1 MTICIHKLKEGK
13 RHTLYALGN
22 GQAVEAL
29 DFMDD
34 MASKRRK
41 ELDKL
46 NALIDRSLDHGPP
59 KNKEKCNFLGD
70 GVWEFKTGGG
80 LRLLWFWD
88 AGQMIVCTHGYV
100 KASQKAPR
108 GQIERA
114 LAKKDEYFKAKDAGT
129 LLKED
134 DE

>member
-1 MTICIHKLKEGK
+1 MAISIHKLKEGR

-59 KNKEKCNFLGD
+59 KNREKCNFLGD
-70 GVWEFKTGGG
+70 GIWEFKTTGG
-80 LRLLWFWD
+80 LRLIWFWD
-88 AGQMIVCTHGYV
+88 AGQMIVCTHGYQ
-100 KASQKAPR
+100 KAAQKAPR
-108 GQIERA
+108 GQIDRA
-114 LAKKDEYFKAKDAGT
+114 RAKRDDYFKAKAAGT

-134 DE
+134 G